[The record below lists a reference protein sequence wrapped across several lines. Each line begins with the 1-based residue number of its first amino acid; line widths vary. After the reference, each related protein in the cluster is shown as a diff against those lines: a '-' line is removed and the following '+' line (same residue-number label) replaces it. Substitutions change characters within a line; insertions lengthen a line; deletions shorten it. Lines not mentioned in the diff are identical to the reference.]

1 MKRLSER
8 SIWVIA
14 ALGAAIVGALV
25 LMLFRSPGPAAKP
38 KSTATATIPVAPKPS
53 NVDLAPLD
61 PTGANSF
68 LREETTLRDPTPLFL
83 PTPWNAGEGAIPA
96 TARREP
102 GGSFPGYPSK
112 LTYAELELQ
121 VALPDAVAVPKKPAD
136 AFEIGRP
143 AQSFMGFGQADWQP
157 KPLPPRGA
165 FVEVVSAG
173 DGQRLLALALKEARP
188 PGETPW
194 QPLQFLV
201 AIDAAGVVRP
211 PVLTESSRVAAVDG
225 YFQNY
230 ITDTLHVGE
239 RLGPGFYRICIGP

>member
-1 MKRLSER
+1 MKSLSER
-8 SIWVIA
+8 GIWVVSS
-14 ALGAAIVGALV
+14 LGALTVGALL
-25 LMLFRSPGPAAKP
+25 LMLFRSPGPVAAPKP
-38 KSTATATIPVAPKPS
+38 APAAPVAPKPS
-53 NVDLAPLD
+53 SVDLAKLD
-61 PTGANSF
+61 PTGVDSF

-96 TARREP
+96 AARREP

-121 VALPDAVAVPKKPAD
+121 ITLPDAVAVPKRPAD
-136 AFEIGRP
+136 AFDIGHP
-143 AQSFMGFGQADWQP
+143 AQSFLGFGQADWQA
-157 KPLPPRGA
+157 KPLPARGA
-165 FVEVVSAG
+165 FVEVLSAG
-173 DGQRLLALALKEARP
+173 DGQSLIALPLIDARP
-188 PGETPW
+188 PSDTPW

>member
-8 SIWVIA
+8 AIWVIA
-14 ALGAAIVGALV
+14 AGGAVLIGALV

-38 KSTATATIPVAPKPS
+38 KPTATAVLPSAPKPS
-53 NVDLAPLD
+53 NVDIAKLD
-61 PTGANSF
+61 PAGADSF

-102 GGSFPGYPSK
+102 GGSFPGYAPK
-112 LTYAELELQ
+112 LTYAGLELQ

-136 AFEIGRP
+136 AFGIGRP
-143 AQSFMGFGQADWQP
+143 VQSFLGLGQADWRP
-157 KPLPPRGA
+157 EPLPARGA
-165 FVEVVSAG
+165 FVQVVSAG
-173 DGQRLLALALKEARP
+173 DGQSLLALSLSEARP
-188 PGETPW
+188 PNDTPW